1 MNKFAC
7 FFIPNQSNRRLVT
20 LILPLTK
27 HMNII
32 LLYLHTRICLKYRCL
47 PIWNISSMDILSL
60 SLSLSNTLTI
70 TFSLIWRRA
79 ILDIRL
85 RPPCFFLWSISTSPT
100 RWDEIVWNVLIVKR
114 TNFLILI
121 FQLPSM
127 RWWSIWLFKLQVSV
141 FN

>member
-60 SLSLSNTLTI
+60 SLSLQHTDNNFFSHLTKSNSWYS
-70 TFSLIWRRA
+70 FEASLLLSVI
-79 ILDIRL
+79 D
-85 RPPCFFLWSISTSPT
+85 FNVSDEM
-100 RWDEIVWNVLIVKR
+100 RWDCLKRLNCQTNKFSDSDLPTAVDALVVDLIV
-114 TNFLILI
+114 
-121 FQLPSM
+121 
-127 RWWSIWLFKLQVSV
+127 
-141 FN
+141 

>member
-60 SLSLSNTLTI
+60 SLSLSLSLQHTDNNFFSHLTKSNSWYS
-70 TFSLIWRRA
+70 FEASLLLSVI
-79 ILDIRL
+79 D
-85 RPPCFFLWSISTSPT
+85 FNVSDEM
-100 RWDEIVWNVLIVKR
+100 RWDCLKRLNCQTNKFSDSDLPTAVDALVVDLIV
-114 TNFLILI
+114 
-121 FQLPSM
+121 
-127 RWWSIWLFKLQVSV
+127 
-141 FN
+141 

>member
-60 SLSLSNTLTI
+60 SLSLQHTDNNFFSHLTKSNSWYSFKGLLAS
-70 TFSLIWRRA
+70 FCDRFQ
-79 ILDIRL
+79 RL
-85 RPPCFFLWSISTSPT
+85 R
-100 RWDEIVWNVLIVKR
+100 RDEIVWNVLIVKR

>member
-1 MNKFAC
+1 MYKFAC

-60 SLSLSNTLTI
+60 SISLSLQHTDNNFFSHLTKSNSWYSFEASVLLSVI
-70 TFSLIWRRA
+70 DFNVS
-79 ILDIRL
+79 DEM
-85 RPPCFFLWSISTSPT
+85 
-100 RWDEIVWNVLIVKR
+100 RWDCLKRLNCQTNKFSDSDLPTAVDALVVDLIV
-114 TNFLILI
+114 
-121 FQLPSM
+121 
-127 RWWSIWLFKLQVSV
+127 
-141 FN
+141 

>member
-60 SLSLSNTLTI
+60 SISLSLQHTDNNFFSHLTKSNSWYS
-70 TFSLIWRRA
+70 FEASLLLSVI
-79 ILDIRL
+79 D
-85 RPPCFFLWSISTSPT
+85 FNVSDEM
-100 RWDEIVWNVLIVKR
+100 RWDCLKRLNCQTNKFSDSDLPTAVDALVVDLIV
-114 TNFLILI
+114 
-121 FQLPSM
+121 
-127 RWWSIWLFKLQVSV
+127 
-141 FN
+141 

>member
-32 LLYLHTRICLKYRCL
+32 LLYLQTRICLKYRCL

-60 SLSLSNTLTI
+60 SLSLSLQHTDNNFFSHLTKSNSWYS
-70 TFSLIWRRA
+70 FEASLLLSVI
-79 ILDIRL
+79 D
-85 RPPCFFLWSISTSPT
+85 FNVSDEM
-100 RWDEIVWNVLIVKR
+100 RWDCLKRLNCQTNKFSDSDLPTAVDALVVDLIV
-114 TNFLILI
+114 
-121 FQLPSM
+121 
-127 RWWSIWLFKLQVSV
+127 
-141 FN
+141 